1 MMTAAAI
8 IVAVV
13 GAVFGLYLLVVLA
26 LWALAMAARSRG
38 S

>member
-13 GAVFGLYLLVVLA
+13 GAVFGLYVLVLLA
-26 LWALAMAARSRG
+26 LWVLAATARRRG
-38 S
+38 G